1 MEEGLVRV
9 FVASDDQ
16 FQFRLEDL
24 MYDSDSRTLR

>member
-16 FQFRLEDL
+16 FQFRLVGL
-24 MYDSDSRTLR
+24 MYDSDSRPF